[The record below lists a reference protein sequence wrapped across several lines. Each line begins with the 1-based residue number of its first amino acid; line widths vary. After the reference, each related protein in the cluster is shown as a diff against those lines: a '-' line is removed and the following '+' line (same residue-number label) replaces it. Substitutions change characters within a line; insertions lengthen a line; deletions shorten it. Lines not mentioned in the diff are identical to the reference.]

1 MVVQRLDTIET
12 ERLRLRPVTGD
23 DLEPLAALGADRE
36 VMRYIGSGKAQS
48 RREAGVWL
56 ERLVAEA
63 TTGPAGPPGLP
74 GWRVVTAKANGDWIG
89 LAALKCLAEQHAE
102 AIGIESAV
110 ELGYRLAARHWGQGY
125 ATELSCALVRH
136 GFEHVGLPLLVA
148 IADVRNVASNRV
160 LEKAGLIHRKT
171 YAIHGRT
178 IRFFAL
184 TADEYRQ
191 RQTDGAAD
199 RR

>member
-1 MVVQRLDTIET
+1 VVERLDTIET
-12 ERLRLRPVTGD
+12 ERLSLRPVTGD

-36 VMRYIGSGKAQS
+36 VMRYIGSGKPQS
-48 RREAGVWL
+48 RREAGNWL
-56 ERLVAEA
+56 EILLAEEGA
-63 TTGPAGPPGLP
+63 SGPTGPPGLP
-74 GWRVVTAKANGDWIG
+74 GWRVVAAKPAGDWIG
-89 LAALKCLAEQHAE
+89 LAALKCLAQQHAE

-110 ELGYRLAARHWGQGY
+110 ELGYRLARRYWGQGY
-125 ATELSCALVRH
+125 ATELSRALVQH
-136 GFEHVGLPLLVA
+136 AFEHVGLPQLVA

-171 YAIHGRT
+171 YAIQGRT

-191 RQTDGAAD
+191 RQTDGVAD
-199 RR
+199 RP